1 MPRLAPSQSK
11 PVPLPRTRRSRLVD
25 SLSRVD
31 DRQPNGPRESVH
43 LRESQASFHL
53 SEGTPSS
60 ASIGLQ
66 QESAVQRL
74 EPAATN
80 LAKVIEMVINFEND
94 ATAAANNVQKLTRLL
109 DSDSSP
115 ENQYSACA
123 ILHKLAQKQ
132 ASRNGLA
139 VFPQVLESLVH
150 LLQTTH
156 DIETQTEASLALRQL
171 CNAKPAASAIGQYLP
186 IPTLVQL
193 LSHPTETIMLTALS
207 ILHKM
212 MLYLP
217 ERSRPEVR
225 SCGGPIH
232 LTALFSTEYISDPNW
247 LIVCCDAI
255 RMTAYEDEETKL
267 ILLDSDLP
275 TKVVHLFRTV
285 RKEKL
290 HYALARLVKVLSVCT
305 ECKQGLVEAGAVQ
318 ALTSLLSSSHDSLV
332 LEALWGLRNM
342 SDQAF
347 HLTDTNELLRLLVPL
362 LSSSV
367 EHIAICAAG
376 CLCNLSCQNSHNKA
390 TVVELGG
397 VPALCACMRRFLT
410 RDEVT
415 EPVCA
420 ALRNVTHRNS
430 RTETALRQIQAAG
443 ALGDVVGLL
452 NADSDPSQLPL
463 VKAVVGL
470 VRNLGL
476 DRDCRR
482 ELQKIGTTGRLI
494 LILKRA
500 DGVFEEASRQRGSIV
515 SSSSELSYIEG
526 VRLEDLLELTM
537 VALQS
542 MAMHSPGRSELIQAP
557 DVISLIVRYLYD
569 QSEYLQLASLSFLG
583 EIAVTSDGARSI
595 EEQGAVA
602 RITELVQ
609 SGNSA
614 IATYSATVLHRM
626 AQSKPV
632 DYQRRLSQELRH
644 ALLDGGVV
652 TGQEA
657 AISRSTPSGETNPPL
672 PLPRRAPAGE
682 TPLLQLPEVP
692 HDPLPNGRG
701 LGSLH
706 LDSVD
711 GHRTNLLAAKFRSD
725 LRLSSRADAEGSAGE
740 AHMDSIVVEGREA
753 PQLI

>member
-1 MPRLAPSQSK
+1 MPRISPGQSK

-43 LRESQASFHL
+43 LRESQTSFHL

-74 EPAATN
+74 ESAATN

-94 ATAAANNVQKLTRLL
+94 ATAAANSVQKLTRLL

-139 VFPQVLESLVH
+139 VFPQVLESLVR

-217 ERSRPEVR
+217 EQSRPEVR
-225 SCGGPIH
+225 NCGGPIH
-232 LTALFSTEYISDPNW
+232 LTALFSTEYISDPSW
-247 LIVCCDAI
+247 LVVCCDAI

-318 ALTSLLSSSHDSLV
+318 ALSSLLSSSHDSLV

-397 VPALCACMRRFLT
+397 VSALCACMRRFLT

-430 RTETALRQIQAAG
+430 RAETALRQIQAAG
-443 ALGDVVGLL
+443 ALGDVAGLL
-452 NADSDPSQLPL
+452 NAESDPSQLPL

-476 DRDCRR
+476 DRECRH

-500 DGVFEEASRQRGSIV
+500 DGVFEEANRQRGSIA

-537 VALQS
+537 
-542 MAMHSPGRSELIQAP
+542 
-557 DVISLIVRYLYD
+557 YLYD
-569 QSEYLQLASLSFLG
+569 QSEYLQLASLSLLG
-583 EIAVTSDGARSI
+583 EIAVTSDGARAI

-609 SGNSA
+609 SSNSA

-644 ALLDGGVV
+644 ALFDGGVV
-652 TGQEA
+652 TSQEA

-672 PLPRRAPAGE
+672 PLPRRAPASE